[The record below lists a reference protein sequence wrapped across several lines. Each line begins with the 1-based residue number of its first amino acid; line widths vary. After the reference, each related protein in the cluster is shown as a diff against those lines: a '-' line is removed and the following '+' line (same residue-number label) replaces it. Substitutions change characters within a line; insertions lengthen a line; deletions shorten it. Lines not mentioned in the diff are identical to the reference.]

1 MPTNCGLLQIGT
13 PSPSSQFRQSESE
26 IADSLWWIF
35 EIFPFSG
42 DSDRRPG
49 SIRTAWRALSPG
61 SLPRARPPAKS
72 LASSP
77 PNPRADEDRDV
88 GRGGMIVGPWRISQ
102 VVLFK
107 LFARTA
113 ERREGLF

>member
-26 IADSLWWIF
+26 IADSLCWIF

-42 DSDRRPG
+42 DSDRETG
-49 SIRTAWRALSPG
+49 FDQDCVAGLGVLG

-88 GRGGMIVGPWRISQ
+88 GRGGMIVGP
-102 VVLFK
+102 
-107 LFARTA
+107 
-113 ERREGLF
+113 